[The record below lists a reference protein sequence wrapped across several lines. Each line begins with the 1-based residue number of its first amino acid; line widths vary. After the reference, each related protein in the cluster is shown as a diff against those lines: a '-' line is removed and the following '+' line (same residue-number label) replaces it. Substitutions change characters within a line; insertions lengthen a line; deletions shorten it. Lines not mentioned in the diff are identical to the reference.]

1 MLKKKINYF
10 IIFFITI
17 TFFILKYS
25 YSLIYFKEDFL
36 ITKILI
42 ETGDIQYYP
51 VVESLSKFQLNP
63 SFSNHLKAEKI
74 LTFPFFS
81 LIWHSILFKFFDYYS
96 FIILEFFFKF
106 LTFVILYKIFKKFEI
121 TNFFSIFLGL
131 LVLSLPY
138 LFNLFELLNFTN
150 LNLINQLIN
159 RNFGSIF
166 PRPLVAFFYLY
177 FFLYVLMC
185 FYINKKAVLILPISI
200 LLFLLANSFYIYFIT
215 SFLLLF
221 LILIIIFK
229 KNIIIFIRENI
240 LILFISMLIILT
252 GPFFVFFQNFYGEPD
267 YSRRIGLFQIS
278 FDEKKF
284 LLKYFISSFLRL
296 QIIILFSI
304 SFILKFFVKKIF
316 LNDKISNL
324 LNIFFYFFICSIIAP
339 FIFVFFSSKIIH
351 VYLFFDFII
360 LTCFFYIFFFSIIY
374 FYQNIKTYA
383 FRNALVFFFYFFCF
397 FSIFIAHK
405 NHAKNPQI
413 NQDTVYSLSR
423 DDINLI
429 NNFLLESNYQ
439 KSDKILFTND
449 TVIINLW
456 LFHKNKFLSVPE
468 GFSNSLTDI
477 QIEESLFATLKSLG
491 VDDSSFKEYLDL
503 NNTEGRNFFS
513 TFFYVSKY
521 QANSFKKFSD
531 INHYLLQDR
540 IKILNTS
547 PLRSHSNFLPEN
559 EKLDILL
566 RYTKYQTL
574 NNKNLPDIIVLNKKA
589 FIKLSL
595 TDYFKIFETAD
606 YIIYV
611 K

>member
-1 MLKKKINYF
+1 MLLEMHYF
-10 IIFFITI
+10 
-17 TFFILKYS
+17 
-25 YSLIYFKEDFL
+25 
-36 ITKILI
+36 
-42 ETGDIQYYP
+42 
-51 VVESLSKFQLNP
+51 
-63 SFSNHLKAEKI
+63 
-74 LTFPFFS
+74 
-81 LIWHSILFKFFDYYS
+81 
-96 FIILEFFFKF
+96 
-106 LTFVILYKIFKKFEI
+106 
-121 TNFFSIFLGL
+121 
-131 LVLSLPY
+131 
-138 LFNLFELLNFTN
+138 
-150 LNLINQLIN
+150 
-159 RNFGSIF
+159 
-166 PRPLVAFFYLY
+166 
-177 FFLYVLMC
+177 
-185 FYINKKAVLILPISI
+185 
-200 LLFLLANSFYIYFIT
+200 
-215 SFLLLF
+215 
-221 LILIIIFK
+221 
-229 KNIIIFIRENI
+229 
-240 LILFISMLIILT
+240 
-252 GPFFVFFQNFYGEPD
+252 
-267 YSRRIGLFQIS
+267 
-278 FDEKKF
+278 
-284 LLKYFISSFLRL
+284 
-296 QIIILFSI
+296 
-304 SFILKFFVKKIF
+304 
-316 LNDKISNL
+316 
-324 LNIFFYFFICSIIAP
+324 
-339 FIFVFFSSKIIH
+339 
-351 VYLFFDFII
+351 
-360 LTCFFYIFFFSIIY
+360 
-374 FYQNIKTYA
+374 
-383 FRNALVFFFYFFCF
+383 FFFYFFCF

-595 TDYFKIFETAD
+595 THYFKIFETAD